1 MKISFKWISEII
13 DENLDFE
20 ECAELLTDIGLEVE
34 KSYDFSNINTDLS
47 QLLIGKVKECIKHP
61 NADRLKLTTVDIGDS
76 NDLKIVCG
84 APNVDVDQTV
94 VVAPVGST
102 LTTIKGDS
110 FKIKKA
116 KIRGIESHGMLCA
129 EDEIGIGK
137 SHDGIIIL
145 KKEINPGTKASKVF
159 KSYSDKILEI
169 GLTPN
174 RSDAISHFGV
184 ARDLR
189 AALCYRNEKQ
199 FELISPSVS
208 NFNNTIISPNFNI
221 EILNPKDCNRF
232 CGLIIDNIK
241 VKDSPEFIQ
250 NRLKAIGLNPIN
262 NIVDITNY
270 VMHEIGQPLHAYDRA
285 KIKSNTISIKKIN
298 TKNKFTI
305 LDGKEIYLNE
315 DDLMI
320 CDEDSPMCLAGVY
333 GGLNYSVSS
342 ETKTIFL
349 ESAFFNPVSIRK
361 SSKRH
366 SLNTDSSYR
375 FERGVDLE
383 NTKFAIKR
391 AAALIIEHCEGD
403 IVSDVMDEFP
413 GKIDEKNIV
422 LNFDNVDSL
431 IGFKIDRL
439 KIKSILNLLDFKIN
453 NVTDI
458 SAGITIPAYRHDVVR
473 ECDVIEE
480 ILRIHGFNNI
490 EIDKKINI
498 SISSLVNSNNKFEN
512 IISNY
517 LSSLGFNEIMNNS
530 LVSDSTNI
538 GEEKK
543 VSLLNSISLDI
554 SSMRNS
560 LLPGMLKS
568 LVYNINRKNKNLK
581 FYEFGS
587 IYEKLNDNYIEK
599 KMLGLIISGNII
611 DESWHSKN
619 QKTDL
624 FILKNIVNNIFQK
637 FKIKFK
643 EKYSDDKIF
652 LDYDNY
658 QSIISA
664 VDNSLISLY
673 QIEEE
678 NVYYA
683 SIELEGLF
691 NQNSNEFFKV
701 KKSSKFPKV
710 RRDFSFI
717 INESI
722 AYDDLRKAI
731 NKTSRLLK
739 EVKLMDVYYGKP
751 LKENEKSYSLSITL
765 ENDKKTLEDSEINTI
780 SKKIIDTISKKF
792 NGVVR
797 S

>member
-13 DENLDFE
+13 DQNLDFE

-47 QLLIGKVKECIKHP
+47 QLLIGKIKECIKHP
-61 NADRLKLTTVDIGDS
+61 NADRLKLTTVDVGAAD
-76 NDLKIVCG
+76 DLKIVCG

-102 LTTIKGDS
+102 LKTLKGDS

-116 KIRGIESHGMLCA
+116 KIRDIESHGMLCA
-129 EDEIGIGK
+129 EDEIGKGE

-145 KKEINPGTKASKVF
+145 NKEIKPGTKASKVY
-159 KSYSDKILEI
+159 KSYNDKILEI
-169 GLTPN
+169 ALTPN

-221 EILNPKDCNRF
+221 QISNPKDCSRF

-270 VMHEIGQPLHAYDRA
+270 VMHEIGQPLHAYDKA

-305 LDGKEIYLNE
+305 LDGKEIDLNE

-383 NTKFAIKR
+383 NTEFALKR
-391 AAALIIEHCEGD
+391 AAALIIEHCEGN
-403 IVSDVMDEFP
+403 IVSDIMDEFP

-498 SISSLVNSNNKFEN
+498 SISSLVNLNNKFEN

-538 GEEKK
+538 GKEKK
-543 VSLLNSISLDI
+543 VSLMNSISLDI

-587 IYEKLNDNYIEK
+587 IYEKLNDNYVEK

-637 FKIKFK
+637 FKVKFK

-664 VDNSLISLY
+664 VDKSLISLY

-683 SIELEGLF
+683 LIELEGLF

-701 KKSSKFPKV
+701 KKSSKFPRV

-722 AYDDLRKAI
+722 AYNDLRKAI
-731 NKTSRLLK
+731 NKTSILLK